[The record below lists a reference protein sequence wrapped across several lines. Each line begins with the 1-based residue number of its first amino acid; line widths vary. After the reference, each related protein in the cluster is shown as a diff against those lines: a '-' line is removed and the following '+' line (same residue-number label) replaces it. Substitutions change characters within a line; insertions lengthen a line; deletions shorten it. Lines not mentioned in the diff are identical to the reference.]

1 MVYERLGEER
11 REERRAVKPAGRKQP
26 GLPLSRAAAARTWL
40 NLFEKTANSW
50 AEFESML
57 ARLILAAI
65 MQKCLEV
72 EAEREEEERKAKVA
86 MHSSE
91 HDDLLLEELL
101 ADDDGDKKKKKKK
114 NKKKK
119 ATDVEEPKEQE
130 EDPEAPAEAEAEEA

>member
-1 MVYERLGEER
+1 MILYERLGTQPKEER
-11 REERRAVKPAGRKQP
+11 RSAAKPRGKPGQP
-26 GLPLSRAAAARTWL
+26 GLPLSKAAAARTWI
-40 NLFEKTANSW
+40 NLFERTANSW

-72 EAEREEEERKAKVA
+72 EAEREEEERRAKVA

-101 ADDDGDKKKKKKK
+101 ADDEGDKKKKKSKK
-114 NKKKK
+114 KKKK
-119 ATDVEEPKEQE
+119 ADVEERKE
-130 EDPEAPAEAEAEEA
+130 PV

>member
-1 MVYERLGEER
+1 MVVYERLGEER
-11 REERRAVKPAGRKQP
+11 REERRALKPRGKQP
-26 GLPLSRAAAARTWL
+26 GCPLSRAAAARTWL
-40 NLFEKTANSW
+40 NLFERTANSW

-86 MHSSE
+86 MHSPE

-119 ATDVEEPKEQE
+119 ADVEEPKDQE
-130 EDPEAPAEAEAEEA
+130 E